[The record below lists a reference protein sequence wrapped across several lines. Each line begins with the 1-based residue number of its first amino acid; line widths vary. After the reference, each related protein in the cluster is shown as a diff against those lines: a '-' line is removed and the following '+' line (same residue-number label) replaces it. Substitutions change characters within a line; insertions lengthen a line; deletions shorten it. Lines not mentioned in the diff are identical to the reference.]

1 MSRKKMKN
9 LQFAVIGLGIFGTE
23 MVKTL
28 ANKGCDVLAIDHNP
42 ARIDEVADYATHC
55 ITADATDERV
65 LREIGIASFDNV
77 IISIGSNLQVSIMCT
92 LLCKELG
99 AKNITAK
106 ATNQNHASILSKLGV
121 DRVIIPE
128 ADSASKAASMIAYPQ
143 MNDIIQLKENLAIVE
158 IDTPSSWVGKKL
170 SDLSIREKY
179 GVTAI
184 FIFQDGQSI
193 TPAGGSVLHSGGS
206 IVLGG
211 AMDKLEVILSR
222 FGSNV

>member
-28 ANKGCDVLAIDHNP
+28 ANKGCDVLALDNNS
-42 ARIDEVADYATHC
+42 ARIEEVTDYATHC
-55 ITADATDERV
+55 ITGDATDEKV
-65 LREIGIASFDNV
+65 LREIGISTFDNV
-77 IISIGSNLQVSIMCT
+77 IIAIGTNLQASIMCT

-106 ATNQNHASILSKLGV
+106 AINQNHASILSKIGV

-128 ADSASKAASMIAYPQ
+128 ADSAAKAASLIAYPQ
-143 MNDIIQLKENLAIVE
+143 MSDIIELKEDLAIVE
-158 IDTPSSWVGKKL
+158 IETPNSWVGKSL
-170 SDLSIREKY
+170 FELAIREKY
-179 GVTAI
+179 GVTVI
-184 FIFQDGQSI
+184 FILQDGQRF
-193 TPAGGSVLHSGGS
+193 TPAGNSVLRAGGT

-211 AMDKLEVILSR
+211 DMERIETIMSR
-222 FGSNV
+222 FGSKQ

>member
-28 ANKGCDVLAIDHNP
+28 SNKGCDVLALDND
-42 ARIDEVADYATHC
+42 AACIDEVMDYATHC
-55 ITADATDERV
+55 VNADATDEQV

-77 IISIGSNLQVSIMCT
+77 IIAIGSNLQASIMCT

-106 ATNQNHASILSKLGV
+106 AINENHASILSKIGV

-128 ADSASKAASMIAYPQ
+128 ADSANKAASLIAYPQ
-143 MNDIIQLKENLAIVE
+143 MSDMVQLKEDLAIVE
-158 IDTPSSWVGKKL
+158 IETPASWDGKTL
-170 SDLSIREKY
+170 SQLSIRDRY
-179 GVTAI
+179 GVTVI
-184 FIFQDGQSI
+184 FILQDGERI
-193 TPAGGSVLHSGGS
+193 TPWGNSVFRSGGTV
-206 IVLGG
+206 VLGG
-211 AMDKLEVILSR
+211 PMEKLETLMSR
-222 FGSNV
+222 YGKA